1 MSQTLLAVVAW
12 NVAGLKVSSDVVTN
26 VNEVPE
32 ATATLKFSQHCCQ
45 SS

>member
-32 ATATLKFSQHCCQ
+32 AATKFSQHCCQ
-45 SS
+45 SP